1 MVTIPKIPTTIQE
14 AVLIILENK
23 QTKVF
28 VRKKKKIAWNTHYGD
43 QKGKG
48 GMMYVIGYMT
58 V

>member
-28 VRKKKKIAWNTHYGD
+28 VRKKKKLPETLIMEIRKE
-43 QKGKG
+43 KGE
-48 GMMYVIGYMT
+48 
-58 V
+58 